1 MALGYLNTGSLTS
14 NNNITRA
21 KKLADIY
28 IRSNTDA
35 SGKVTDPQVYQDAIN
50 SYLSPYADNLD
61 IRKTIGSYQNKIK
74 SLSVSKNNN
83 ESVVNFFKNQVSNSI
98 KLVNNSDFKNL
109 GKTAQQISSNLDS
122 TLMALDNVIQNNQN
136 KNVNALIKY
145 REYLKGFALSER
157 QLVRGF
163 INGFPKDKSGDMPS
177 INAYGVYIKTNPVN
191 NSIISGTVIPTSYA
205 KDFGFNNSKRIGMP
219 QKTGEVN
226 VPVYLP
232 AYKDNLGD
240 YVAKLGD
247 NTWSGTGTD
256 PLIRQTGTM
265 PTDTGFDISSDTLFP
280 IQPFKLAKGQFAKSI
295 INSQGDKN
303 YYWKGN
309 DGKVRVINPQE
320 MNNIKNDPTM
330 NNEIK
335 RAVPIG
341 YDNIKNLGTLE
352 PFTSSDIPQIAP
364 VTQQPQVENKPSFF
378 SKASSIV
385 TSNPVINPFENP
397 VNKLIGGAVN
407 AISGF
412 FDRKNRQSP
421 PKKAQV
427 SSGGKYSTSD
437 VISSGKQFFN
447 KPQ

>member
-21 KKLADIY
+21 KKLAYIY

-35 SGKVTDPQVYQDAIN
+35 SGRVTDPQVYQNAIN
-50 SYLSPYADNLD
+50 SYLSPYVDNLD
-61 IRKTIGSYQNKIK
+61 VRKTIGSYKNKIK
-74 SLSVSKNNN
+74 SLSVSENNN

-109 GKTAQQISSNLDS
+109 GETVQQISSNLDT
-122 TLMALDNVIQNNQN
+122 TLVALDNVIKSSQN
-136 KNVNALIKY
+136 KNINSLIKY
-145 REYLKGFALSER
+145 REYLKGFALAER

-163 INGFPKDKSGDMPS
+163 INGSP
-177 INAYGVYIKTNPVN
+177 NVNTYGLYIKTNPVN

-205 KDFGFNNSKRIGMP
+205 KDFGFDNSKRIDMP
-219 QKTGEVN
+219 QKIGDVQF
-226 VPVYLP
+226 PIYLP
-232 AYKDNLGD
+232 TYKNSDGEN
-240 YVAKLGD
+240 VAKLGD
-247 NTWSGTGTD
+247 NTWSGTGAFSLTHD
-256 PLIRQTGTM
+256 SGTM
-265 PTDTGFDISSDTLFP
+265 PTDTGFDISSDVQFP
-280 IQPFKLAKGQFAKSI
+280 IQPFNLAKGQFAKSI
-295 INSQGDKN
+295 INSQGDEN

-330 NNEIK
+330 SNEIQ

-352 PFTSSDIPQIAP
+352 PFTSSDIQNVPSI
-364 VTQQPQVENKPSFF
+364 TQQSQVENKPSFF

-385 TSNPVINPFENP
+385 TSNPLINPFENP
-397 VNKLIGGAVN
+397 VNKLIGGAVS

-412 FDRKNRQSP
+412 FGRKNRQSP